1 MGSKRQPR
9 SFKKNQDKSLGGGF
23 HLVEC
28 SEAPCNVPAFQ
39 SSPVFFQGWNEG
51 RHRSN
56 GGVHRSKKETESGQA
71 GNEKRMGGTAKQETP
86 SGDRP
91 NRKG

>member
-1 MGSKRQPR
+1 MQKEKVLRERCEQV
-9 SFKKNQDKSLGGGF
+9 SFPLNQVILGF

-39 SSPVFFQGWNEG
+39 SSPVFFQGVNEG

-71 GNEKRMGGTAKQETP
+71 
-86 SGDRP
+86 
-91 NRKG
+91 